1 MRTRP
6 DTLTQITLPGGTVTV
21 DAHGY
26 LTDPDNWSIAFAEH
40 VAAQEGIT
48 LTPEHHALLDFMR
61 QSLTEHG
68 VAPDARFAFRF
79 LAERHAL
86 DKSASKAALF
96 ELFPYGYVKQA
107 CKIAGMKQPRAW
119 STG

>member
-6 DTLTQITLPGGTVTV
+6 DVVTEDVVGDRTVRR
-21 DAHGY
+21 DEAGY
-26 LTDPDNWSIAFAEH
+26 LVDPEDWDAAVAEKFAEE
-40 VAAQEGIT
+40 EGVE
-48 LTPEHHALLDFMR
+48 LGEEHWAVLAFMR
-61 QSLTEHG
+61 EFLAESG

-79 LAERHAL
+79 LAARHGE
-86 DKSASKAALF
+86 SEAAARRRF
-96 ELFPYGYVKQA
+96 FALFPYGYVKQA